1 MSKKVF
7 LGVGHGGKD
16 GGAVYGGL
24 LEKDINLQMALA
36 CRDEL
41 ERHEVQVLLSRTKD
55 EDDVLSDEIKECNK
69 FMPDFAI
76 DIHNNAG
83 GGRGFEAYYQSKNG
97 VSLRLARSI
106 EHTIGELGQNS
117 RGCKVKLNTHGTD
130 WFGFV
135 RECKCPAI
143 LIESAFIDSSDRFLI
158 DEISEQKS
166 FGVAIA
172 KGILS
177 ELDIIYKPI
186 IPEIPETYYY
196 IWVGKFTSKERATEV
211 AHQITFDLKCYNEV
225 RKI

>member
-16 GGAVYGGL
+16 GGAVFGGL
-24 LEKDINLQMALA
+24 LEKDINLNMALA

-41 ERHEVQVLLSRTKD
+41 ERHCVQVLLSRTKD
-55 EDDVLSDEIKECNK
+55 EDDILSDEIKECNQFK
-69 FMPDFAI
+69 PTLAV

-83 GGRGFEAYYQSKNG
+83 GGKGFEAFYQSKNG
-97 VSLRLARSI
+97 TSLQLARSI
-106 EHTIGELGQNS
+106 EREIGALGQRS
-117 RGCKVKLNTHGTD
+117 RGCKVKLNTSGTD

-143 LIESAFIDSSDRFLI
+143 LVESAFIDSTDRFLI
-158 DEISEQKS
+158 DELSEQKN
-166 FGVAIA
+166 FGIAIA

-177 ELDIIYKPI
+177 ELDIPYQPI
-186 IPEIPETYYY
+186 IPENTDTYYY
-196 IWVGKFTSKERATEV
+196 IWVGKFTSKERATKV
-211 AHQITFDLKCYNEV
+211 SQQITFDLKCYNEV